1 MIVFWLVSTNIQSV
15 AAASKSSAARGS
27 GFLSSIVNGFFAG
40 VYRIRGGCPSRRR
53 NNIPGPGEIPTPTS
67 VDHLLDP
74 MTFEGDPEGLIET
87 EALLVMQDE
96 AGEVKPRCSTNFE
109 DEFEGEPV

>member
-1 MIVFWLVSTNIQSV
+1 MLVVWLVSTNIRSV
-15 AAASKSSAARGS
+15 AAASKASAARSS
-27 GFLSSIVNGFFAG
+27 GFLSSVVTGFLAG
-40 VYRIRGGCPSRRR
+40 VHRTRGGCPSRRR
-53 NNIPGPGEIPTPTS
+53 NNMPGEIATPTS
-67 VDHLLDP
+67 VDRLLDP

-109 DEFEGEPV
+109 EEFEGEPV